1 MASDGLIRFAA
12 CAVLAVTGVT
22 FLGAYGL
29 LVGVPPFLAV
39 FIALRG
45 NYHLTTEGPPA
56 DWGELTPNLG
66 WLVAGSVAAA
76 ALVNAGPL
84 AAKLLADN
92 TQSAIVSEFS
102 YAVLVARVPLFMF
115 QAVQAALLPR
125 LSRLAASGNFI
136 EFRSGLRRLLD
147 PLHTSRAV
155 DGRRAT
161 TRKVPDMSEAAAGE
175 LRFEPPGPG
184 PWNND
189 PVHFP
194 RPVTRPSRV
203 PSST

>member
-1 MASDGLIRFAA
+1 M
-12 CAVLAVTGVT
+12 T

-56 DWGELTPNLG
+56 EWGELTPNLG

-84 AAKLLADN
+84 AAKLLADD

-115 QAVQAALLPR
+115 QAVQAALLPK
-125 LSRLAASGNFI
+125 LARLAAQ
-136 EFRSGLRRLLD
+136 GLYRRLPPGLPPAD
-147 PLHTSRAV
+147 A
-155 DGRRAT
+155 GRRRRRAW
-161 TRKVPDMSEAAAGE
+161 PGSCS
-175 LRFEPPGPG
+175 PPPSA
-184 PWNND
+184 
-189 PVHFP
+189 
-194 RPVTRPSRV
+194 RPSSRS
-203 PSST
+203 SSTPRSAGAR